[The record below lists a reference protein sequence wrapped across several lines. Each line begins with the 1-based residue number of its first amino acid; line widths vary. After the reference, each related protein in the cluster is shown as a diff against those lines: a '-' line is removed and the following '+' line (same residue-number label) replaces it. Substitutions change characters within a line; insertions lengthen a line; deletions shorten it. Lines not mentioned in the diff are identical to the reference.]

1 MRGPMSGRFDRL
13 YPFVRRRVPWVL
25 VDAVV
30 VEASLALS
38 WAARSITADL
48 DVRPAVLFSLLAVVV
63 YCEINYL
70 FRLYHRI
77 WRYASAAEVVVIAGS
92 VATSTALLTLLDLVC
107 RNPRPVPVSVV
118 LLSGV
123 FVLVGFVGVRYRSR
137 LWTGFLWRW
146 RSFLG
151 RLPQGRTRV
160 LIVGAGEVGQ
170 LLAWRFLHEKE
181 GETYRLV
188 GFVDDDPEKRGMRIH
203 GITVL
208 GDRAAIP
215 DLVTR
220 HAVDLIVVAIHNI
233 SGADFR
239 AILDICEST
248 SAVIK
253 VIPNVFDVIGGTNGR
268 LPIRD
273 VTPEDLLG
281 RTPVHV
287 DTGAC
292 LNLLANKIVLVTGAA
307 GSIGSELCRQIVAF
321 SPWRLV
327 MLDNN
332 ESGLFDTVESM
343 QHTTAEPETSSC
355 NPHLSPAGRAGH
367 SPVRPLSGRRA
378 KLANNPACRLTP
390 IIADVTNEGKMR
402 TVFMKYQPQVVFHAA
417 AYKHVPL
424 MEQHPDEAVRVNVLG
439 TRIIAALSAT
449 YGIERFV
456 LVSTDKAIN
465 PRSVMGATKRI
476 GEMMVAAEA
485 ASDPLRRTTQSERQ
499 ATVMSSTLFT
509 AVRFGNVVG
518 SRGSVVPVFE
528 RQIDRGGPVTVI
540 HPEMTRYL
548 MTIPE
553 AVSLIIQAATMTQGG
568 DIFMLDMGQRIRIDD
583 LARRLIRLR
592 GLRPDVDIP
601 VVYTGVRPGE
611 KMHEELLGDD
621 EERAAT
627 THPHIF
633 RVRRKRSGDR
643 FEILR
648 QVDELV
654 ELAETHA
661 DGTIVAKLWEII
673 GDGRQQLTP
682 GRQGTAAVSDL

>member
-1 MRGPMSGRFDRL
+1 MSGQASLRFDRL
-13 YPFVRRRVPWVL
+13 CAFIRRRVPWVL
-25 VDAVV
+25 VDAAV

-48 DVRPAVLFSLLAVVV
+48 DVRSAVLFSLLAVVV
-63 YCEINYL
+63 YCGINYL

-92 VATSTALLTLLDLVC
+92 VAGSTALLTVLDLVC
-107 RNPRPVPVSVV
+107 QNPRPVPVSVV

-123 FVLVGFVGVRYRSR
+123 FVLVGIVGVRYRSR
-137 LWTGFLWRW
+137 LWTGFHRRW

-151 RLPQGRTRV
+151 RSPKGRTRV
-160 LIVGAGEVGQ
+160 LIIGAGEVGQ

-203 GITVL
+203 GVTVL

-215 DLVTR
+215 DLVAR

-239 AILDICEST
+239 TILDLCEST

-253 VIPNVFDVIGGTNGR
+253 VIPSVFDIIRGVNGQ

-281 RTPVHV
+281 RTPVHI
-287 DTGAC
+287 DSGAC
-292 LNLLANKIVLVTGAA
+292 LNLLANKTILVTGAA

-343 QHTTAEPETSSC
+343 QRTGAEAETSPDNSI
-355 NPHLSPAGRAGH
+355 LSLAVESAGRTVYR
-367 SPVRPLSGRRA
+367 PVRPLSASRA
-378 KLANNPACRLTP
+378 GSANNPACRLTP
-390 IIADVTNEGKMR
+390 IIADVANEAKMR
-402 TVFMKYQPQVVFHAA
+402 AVFVKYQPQVVFHAA

-439 TRIIAALSAT
+439 TRIVATLSAT
-449 YGIERFV
+449 YGVERFV

-476 GEMMVAAEA
+476 GEMMIADGL
-485 ASDPLRRTTQSERQ
+485 ASDSLQQVMKGERDG
-499 ATVMSSTLFT
+499 TLESPSTLFT

-518 SRGSVVPVFE
+518 SRGSVIPLFE
-528 RQIDRGGPVTVI
+528 RQIDRGGPVTVT

-611 KMHEELLGDD
+611 KMHEELLGYD
-621 EERAAT
+621 EELAAT
-627 THPHIF
+627 AHPKIF
-633 RVRRKRSGDR
+633 RVRHRLNGDR
-643 FEILR
+643 FEVLR

-654 ELAETHA
+654 ELAETQA
-661 DGTIVAKLWEII
+661 DGTVVAKLWEIV
-673 GDGRQQLTP
+673 GCGSRQVAP
-682 GRQGTAAVSDL
+682 GKRGG